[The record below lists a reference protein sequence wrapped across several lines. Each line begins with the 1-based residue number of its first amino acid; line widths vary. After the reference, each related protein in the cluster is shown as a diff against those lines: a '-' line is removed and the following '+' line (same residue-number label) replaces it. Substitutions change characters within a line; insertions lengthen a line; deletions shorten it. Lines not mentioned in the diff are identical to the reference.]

1 MNKISTLLLGLAL
14 PFASQAAEPTDTVT
28 VFMIGD
34 STMANKPLD
43 KENQERGW
51 GQMLPLYFEGAV
63 KIDNHAVNGRS
74 SKSFINEG
82 RWEKVRQLIRPGD
95 YVIIQFG
102 HNDEKSKDSTRYT
115 VAGGTFD
122 ENLTLF
128 VKEAREKGATPV
140 LMNSI
145 ARRNFPA
152 PDGRTTAQTDDKQK
166 DWKSGNTTTVI
177 EGPVLVDTHGAYLE
191 SPRNVA
197 RKEGVVFIDLN
208 KASAD
213 LIQKLG
219 PELSKDLFMWIPADT
234 YEFCPAG
241 KVDNTHLNVLGGIII
256 SRLAAAALAENVA
269 GLRRYIKPEVYNL
282 KH

>member
-1 MNKISTLLLGLAL
+1 MNKFSALLLGITL
-14 PFASQAAEPTDTVT
+14 PFIAYGSEPSDTVT
-28 VFMIGD
+28 IFMIGD
-34 STMANKPLD
+34 STMANKPLT

-51 GQMLPLYFEGAV
+51 GQMLPLYFEGPV

-82 RWEKVRQLIRPGD
+82 RWEKVKSLIRPGD

-122 ENLTLF
+122 DNLILY
-128 VKEAREKGATPV
+128 VREAREKGATPI

-152 PDGRTTAQTDDKQK
+152 PDGSETAQTDDKQK
-166 DWKSGNTTTVI
+166 NWKNGNLSTVN
-177 EGPVLVDTHGAYLE
+177 EGPILVDTHGAYLD

-197 RKEGVVFIDLN
+197 QKEGAVFIDLN
-208 KASAD
+208 KATAD

-219 PELSKDLFMWIPADT
+219 PALSKDLFMWIPADT
-234 YEFCPAG
+234 YEFCPDG
-241 KVDNTHLNVLGGIII
+241 KVDNTHLNILGGIVI
-256 SRLAAAALAENVA
+256 SRLAVMELVKSVPAL
-269 GLRRYIKPEVYNL
+269 RTYIKPEVYNL
-282 KH
+282 NN

>member
-1 MNKISTLLLGLAL
+1 MNKVSTLLLGLAL

-269 GLRRYIKPEVYNL
+269 GLHRYIKPEVYNL